1 MTLLGKDNDQFSGLH
16 WGGWVIKFIV
26 EFELGI
32 GQALRLHDKINKY
45 LNKTF
50 KVILEMN
57 MYLWVRS
64 EITD

>member
-1 MTLLGKDNDQFSGLH
+1 MTLLGKDAWVTEGL
-16 WGGWVIKFIV
+16 IKFIA

-32 GQALRLHDKINKY
+32 GQAPSLQDKVNKY

-57 MYLWVRS
+57 IYLEARS
-64 EITD
+64 EKSVD

>member
-1 MTLLGKDNDQFSGLH
+1 MTLLGEDYDQFSGLH
-16 WGGWVIKFIV
+16 WCWVIKLIV
-26 EFELGI
+26 EFEIDI

-57 MYLWVRS
+57 VYLWVRS
-64 EITD
+64 KITD

>member
-1 MTLLGKDNDQFSGLH
+1 MNFTA
-16 WGGWVIKFIV
+16 

-32 GQALRLHDKINKY
+32 GQAPRLQDKINKY

-57 MYLWVRS
+57 IYL
-64 EITD
+64 

>member
-1 MTLLGKDNDQFSGLH
+1 MTLLGKDYDQFSGLH
-16 WGGWVIKFIV
+16 WCWVIKLIV
-26 EFELGI
+26 EFEIDI

-57 MYLWVRS
+57 VYLWVRS
-64 EITD
+64 KITD